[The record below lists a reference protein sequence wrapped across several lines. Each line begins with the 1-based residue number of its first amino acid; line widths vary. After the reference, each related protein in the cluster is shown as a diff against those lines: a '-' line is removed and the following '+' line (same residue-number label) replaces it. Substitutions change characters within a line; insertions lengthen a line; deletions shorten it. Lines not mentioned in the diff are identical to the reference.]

1 MALPASATAGVTPR
15 TSEDTHLSMEEKY
28 DEVRQLMTIGVEKGY
43 LLYDEVNE
51 LLPLEIASSDELDE
65 LFNTFSS
72 AGIEII
78 DSDQKDL
85 RTERP
90 LDRAGGGSEELE
102 LDLTPS
108 APDKAND
115 TVRMYLRDMGTVP
128 LLTREGEVTIA
139 RRLERGKRAVITSI
153 SRAPLIAR
161 KVIALGD
168 QLRSGDRKI
177 RELVIFNHEA
187 ITAERLQERSE
198 QVQKQIDAVRK
209 AHAVSVKLQE
219 KLRNTPKGSLG
230 QSKSA
235 RP

>member
-1 MALPASATAGVTPR
+1 MTGRSESSSSSITKRSP
-15 TSEDTHLSMEEKY
+15 TSGF
-28 DEVRQLMTIGVEKGY
+28 R
-43 LLYDEVNE
+43 
-51 LLPLEIASSDELDE
+51 
-65 LFNTFSS
+65 S

-85 RTERP
+85 QNENP
-90 LDRAGGGSEELE
+90 LARAGGDSEELE
-102 LDLTPS
+102 LDLTPG

-115 TVRMYLRDMGTVP
+115 PARMYLRDMGTVP

-161 KVIALGD
+161 KVMALGD
-168 QLRSGDRKI
+168 QLRSGDRTI

-187 ITAERLQERSE
+187 TSDERLQERSE

-209 AHAVSVKLQE
+209 AHAVSEKLKE
-219 KLRNTPKGSLG
+219 KLRKAS
-230 QSKSA
+230 
-235 RP
+235 